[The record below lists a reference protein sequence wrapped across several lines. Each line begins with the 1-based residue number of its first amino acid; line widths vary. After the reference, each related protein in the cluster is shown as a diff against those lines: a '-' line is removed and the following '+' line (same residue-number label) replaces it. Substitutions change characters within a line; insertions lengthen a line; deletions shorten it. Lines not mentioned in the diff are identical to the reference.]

1 MLATLPASNKI
12 GGGRKSR
19 LSIVFPDDKK
29 KTIEY
34 TLSSKHNWV
43 SDHKNN
49 ISIIASENR
58 KSHKVND
65 DGIVI
70 IYKS

>member
-1 MLATLPASNKI
+1 MLATLPANNKI

-19 LSIVFPDDKK
+19 LSVVFPDDKE

-34 TLSSKHNWV
+34 TLSSKHNWIF
-43 SDHKNN
+43 DHKNDILN
-49 ISIIASENR
+49 IASENR
-58 KSHKVND
+58 KNHKVND

-70 IYKS
+70 IY